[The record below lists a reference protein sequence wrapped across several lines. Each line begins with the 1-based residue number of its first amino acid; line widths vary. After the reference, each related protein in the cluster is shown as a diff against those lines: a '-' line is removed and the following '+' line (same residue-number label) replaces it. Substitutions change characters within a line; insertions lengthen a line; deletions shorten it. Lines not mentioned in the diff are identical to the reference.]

1 MPRTNTPGNQ
11 PVTPREIRLTILP
24 QDPGVVDP
32 ATGRLLRAVVTVP
45 QDVVLPGPRSSRFLV
60 VDYDGSENH
69 LYPRSTIRPAARPDD
84 DRFRGIADGKLAG
97 DRAFR
102 NQNVYA
108 VAART
113 LAAFEEAL
121 GRRLPWS
128 FSGHQLYL
136 VPAAF
141 HEANAYY
148 DPDSDAILFGAF
160 EGPMGR
166 GRAAAT
172 GMIYTCLSHDVVA
185 HETTHAILDGLRSRY
200 LEPGLPDQ
208 LAFHEAFAD
217 IVALLSAF
225 SIRSLVEH
233 ALGTVDRHG
242 RIPAKSVSVPVLRDS
257 VLLGFADEMG
267 RATQAHTGTAL
278 RRSVAR
284 TPTTTWRTEPGYD
297 EPHLRGEIL
306 VAAVMQAFLS
316 IWTARL
322 DELVGLDGGLS
333 RRRAAEEGSKSAAHL
348 LRMVIRAIDY
358 CPPLE
363 FEFED
368 FVEALITSDQE
379 AAPTDAHQYRPTL
392 VDAFKAFDI
401 ESRHRV
407 TDLAALGTLDY
418 GGLNAAEL
426 RNRDDELFRFLWLN
440 AADVGLDPDYYA
452 SVDALR
458 PSFRVSPE
466 GFLLQEVVATYRQML
481 NGSAAELQ
489 ALSLR
494 MTGRKMPLPDGLDAN
509 TQVQIHGGAAI
520 IFDQFGR
527 AKHQLSKPIFDWDRQ
542 ARRLDYLVRNHL
554 TDTKGQY
561 GASLGIAEGQRFAV
575 LHASGGDP
583 VERW

>member
-1 MPRTNTPGNQ
+1 MPKTAPPGEP
-11 PVTPREIRLTILP
+11 PVTPRQILLTVLP
-24 QDPGVVDP
+24 QDPGVFDP
-32 ATGRLLRAVVTVP
+32 DTGTLLRAVVAVP
-45 QDVVLPGPRSSRFLV
+45 QDLVLPGPLSSRFRV
-60 VDYDGSENH
+60 VDYDGSEDR
-69 LYPRSTIRPAARPDD
+69 LYPPSTIRPARRPDEDRFGAIADKALAD
-84 DRFRGIADGKLAG
+84 DRE
-97 DRAFR
+97 FR

-113 LAAFEEAL
+113 LGAFEEAL

-136 VPAAF
+136 VPRAF
-141 HEANAYY
+141 REPNAYY

-160 EGPMGR
+160 EGPVGR
-166 GRAAAT
+166 RGKT
-172 GMIYTCLSHDVVA
+172 VPGTIYTSLSHDIVA
-185 HETTHAILDGLRSRY
+185 HETTHAILDGLRSRF

-225 SIRSLVEH
+225 SIESLVEH
-233 ALGTVDRHG
+233 ALGAVDRRG
-242 RIPAKSVSVPVLRDS
+242 RIPRENVSIGALREN
-257 VLLGFADEMG
+257 VLLGLADEMG
-267 RATQAHTGTAL
+267 RATQAHSGTAL
-278 RRSVAR
+278 RRSVER
-284 TPTTTWRTEPGYD
+284 TPTTTWRSEPGFD

-306 VAAVMQAFLS
+306 VAAVMQSFLA

-322 DELVGLDGGLS
+322 EELVGEEGGLS

-358 CPPLE
+358 SPPLE

-379 AAPTDAHQYRPTL
+379 AAPTDAHRYRPTL
-392 VDAFKAFDI
+392 IEAFKSFDI

-407 TDLAALGTLDY
+407 TDLAALATIDY
-418 GGLNAAEL
+418 GGVTATEL
-426 RNRDDELFRFLWLN
+426 RIREDELYRFLWQN
-440 AADVGLDPDYYA
+440 AAAVGLDPDYYA

-481 NGSAAELQ
+481 NGTAGELQ
-489 ALSLR
+489 ALSYT
-494 MTGRKMPLPDGLDAN
+494 MTGKKMKLPDGLDPG
-509 TQVQIHGGAAI
+509 TRIQIHGGASI

-527 AKHQLSKPIFDWDRQ
+527 ARHQLSKPIFDWGRQ
-542 ARRLDYLVRNHL
+542 ARRLEYLVANHL
-554 TDTKGQY
+554 ADTRGQY
-561 GASLGIAEGQRFAV
+561 GASLGIPEGQRFAV
-575 LHASGGDP
+575 LHDPAGD
-583 VERW
+583 VAERW